1 MAPSATAGNT
11 KRASMPQQRKA
22 AAPAKETAASTTPN
36 PTDEVPSQSMGFD
49 HFAAM
54 QRVNGSLVVYVA
66 VSETATG
73 RISRRVFLSLD
84 AAETAVL
91 RAWDRGHPAE
101 VVIGTL
107 TALNVGGDL

>member
-1 MAPSATAGNT
+1 M
-11 KRASMPQQRKA
+11 
-22 AAPAKETAASTTPN
+22 
-36 PTDEVPSQSMGFD
+36 D
-49 HFAAM
+49 
-54 QRVNGSLVVYVA
+54 GSLVVYVT

-84 AAETAVL
+84 AAENAVL

-107 TALNVGGDL
+107 TALSVGGDL